1 MQQVSNGTM
10 KSLNQRSYRLVAIPG
25 EGIGLEVVEASL
37 KILQHVAKLEG
48 FTLRVDYGWLGAA
61 ALKQFGTYFPQATAQ
76 LCDGSDG
83 IVFGAVSQ
91 GGLLELRKH
100 FDFFCNLRPIRINNS
115 LLHKSS
121 LRPEKVQG
129 LDMLIVRELV
139 SGIYFGPAG
148 RFCDEQGAY
157 GYHTMRYYDEEIRR
171 SARKALQQAQ
181 QRRGLLTVAHKEN
194 ALPHLPWTLLVQQE
208 ATEFSGVTVEAMLV
222 DNLAMQMV
230 LNPQRFDVILAG
242 NMFGDILSDVGGALV
257 GSIGLLGSASLN
269 ADGFGLYEA
278 IHGTAPD
285 IAGKGIA
292 NPLGTLGACI
302 LMLQQWG
309 EVQAAQ
315 RIIAAQDR
323 ILAKGYRTIDLSPQ
337 GEEVLVNTATLVDL
351 LLEELL
357 IVQPF
362 ELGLCHES
370 RK

>member
-1 MQQVSNGTM
+1 MGSSSNP
-10 KSLNQRSYRLVAIPG
+10 SYRIVAIPG
-25 EGIGLEVVEASL
+25 EGIGPEVVEASL
-37 KILQHVAKLEG
+37 KILQHVAKIEG
-48 FTLRVDYGWLGAA
+48 FTLQVDYGWVGAI
-61 ALKQFGTYFPQATAQ
+61 ALKQLGSYFPQATAQ

-100 FDFFCNLRPIRINNS
+100 FDFFCNLRPIRSVKS

-139 SGIYFGPAG
+139 SGIYFGPSG
-148 RFCDEQGAY
+148 RSSDDQGTY

-171 SARKALQQAQ
+171 IARRALEQAQ
-181 QRRGLLTVAHKEN
+181 YRRGLLTVAHKEN
-194 ALPHLPWTLLVQQE
+194 ALPHLPWTRLVQEE
-208 ATEFSGVTVEAMLV
+208 ATKFPGVVIEALLV

-230 LNPQRFDVILAG
+230 INPQRFDVILAG
-242 NMFGDILSDVGGALV
+242 NLFGDILSDIGGALV

-269 ADGFGLYEA
+269 ANGFGLYEA

-323 ILAKGYRTIDLSPQ
+323 ILSKGYRTSDLSPQ
-337 GEEVLVNTATLVDL
+337 GEEILVNTETLVDL
-351 LLEELL
+351 LLEEVST
-357 IVQPF
+357 VQHS
-362 ELGLCHES
+362 EIGVLHES
-370 RK
+370 GK